1 MYQDFIE
8 KVKEYKWQLL
18 LLLSGLCIGG
28 AFLIFGKG
36 SSPQKQTS
44 LVELT
49 EQVSSSSSTSK
60 EEGKP
65 QPSSAHSSKEKEK
78 DFELVVD
85 VKGAVKKPGV
95 YQLKEEA
102 RVQDAIQL
110 AGGLADNADP
120 KSVNLAQKVTDEAV
134 VYVATKEEG
143 VVATGAQSQEGG
155 NPKDDSKAN
164 KVNLNTATE
173 ADLQT
178 ISGIG
183 AKRAADIIAYREE
196 NGKFKSID
204 DLKSVSGIGDKTL
217 ENLRPHVTVD

>member
-8 KVKEYKWQLL
+8 KVKEYKWQILL
-18 LLLSGLCIGG
+18 VLSGLCIGG
-28 AFLIFGKG
+28 SFLVLGNG
-36 SSPQKQTS
+36 SSHQNQTG

-49 EQVSSSSSTSK
+49 EQVGSSSSTSK
-60 EEGKP
+60 EEGKH

-134 VYVATKEEG
+134 VYVATKEENVSAVG
-143 VVATGAQSQEGG
+143 TDGQETAGQVNSTKSG
-155 NPKDDSKAN
+155 KI
-164 KVNLNTATE
+164 NLNTATE